1 MPASAAAILAEDK
14 ATLPEAPRR
23 HRMGGGIAA
32 SIGLHL
38 LTLLLIAGGLL
49 QPPPPPTPDDLV
61 LPVALVRLGPGAGGP
76 PTMHSPATT
85 HSPDT
90 ASQSPQ
96 PREAQP
102 TPQAT
107 LPALQPTPAPPAP
120 PSSTASSPP
129 VPVAAEQ
136 RALAAAMTRPR
147 DAAPA
152 RQPDPKA
159 KTGTPLDSRRA
170 ATPAD
175 PLAARLQQL
184 ARLKSTALPQPPTAS
199 AAPAGGSAGTTAA
212 AAGMGA
218 GNNGAPSSRATAG
231 VRDFLRAQVIR
242 HWNLRTQPSQS
253 ADWTVSIHLQL
264 RRDGSVVLAEIV
276 DPARYRL
283 NRPYFEFALSARNAV
298 LLAAPLAI
306 PPGQYDLVSDVV
318 LPFSARDVLQ

>member
-38 LTLLLIAGGLL
+38 LTLLLIAGRLL
-49 QPPPPPTPDDLV
+49 QPPPPPVPDDLA
-61 LPVALVRLGPGAGGP
+61 LPVALVRLGAGTP
-76 PTMHSPATT
+76 ASMHSPAAA
-85 HSPDT
+85 HNPEAKPPAQRAAPPDSP
-90 ASQSPQ
+90 ASPPVS
-96 PREAQP
+96 A
-102 TPQAT
+102 
-107 LPALQPTPAPPAP
+107 PASPPAP
-120 PSSTASSPP
+120 
-129 VPVAAEQ
+129 VAAAQ

-152 RQPDPKA
+152 RQRDPKA

-218 GNNGAPSSRATAG
+218 GNNGAPSSRATTG